1 MAISPVS
8 VQDVALPEY
17 VAQGVAE
24 LSAEHLR
31 SLRPVTASINDSDRM
46 VII

>member
-1 MAISPVS
+1 MSPVS
-8 VQDVALPEY
+8 AQDVALPEY

-24 LSAEHLR
+24 LSVEHLR
-31 SLRPVTASINDSDRM
+31 SLRPVTASINGSDRM